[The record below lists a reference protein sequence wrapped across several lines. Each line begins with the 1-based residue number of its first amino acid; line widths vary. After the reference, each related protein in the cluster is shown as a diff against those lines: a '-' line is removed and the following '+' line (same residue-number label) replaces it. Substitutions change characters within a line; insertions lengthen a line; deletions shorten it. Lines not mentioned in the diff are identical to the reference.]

1 MYFLGSR
8 VDNVCIV
15 LWEERKISLCAI
27 TFSYFSDWWVILY
40 NLTSAQ
46 WMDLP
51 QQSPSSYE
59 YMSLTGCSNTLC
71 KQFNCFVTENFEH
84 GTGIIVYCSIT
95 LSCTTHVGKEVQ
107 TSWDTMWDWIS
118 NDIIKTISIIQFS
131 SVAQLCP
138 TLCDP
143 MNCSKIIYD
152 EHSANKNEQRTC

>member
-71 KQFNCFVTENFEH
+71 KQFNCFVTENFFFANMSTEAVFYVSGFCFFFNILGWPTSSFIFSARWH
-84 GTGIIVYCSIT
+84 GKTQMNFLANS
-95 LSCTTHVGKEVQ
+95 
-107 TSWDTMWDWIS
+107 
-118 NDIIKTISIIQFS
+118 IKTYF
-131 SVAQLCP
+131 
-138 TLCDP
+138 
-143 MNCSKIIYD
+143 
-152 EHSANKNEQRTC
+152 